1 LNPDVCVLFNIKGV
15 YSFNRY
21 WVNAVYHPLFA
32 NHVDV
37 LSFDTGGYDA
47 RIDFRTG
54 ALVSQ
59 IRSYKVARRLKS
71 SCEEPLQDDLR
82 CALQMAFDYESPV
95 AGYVGSPFMT
105 RIFTPFLEFYREYY
119 NRYYTGTEM
128 VADVAVLHNW
138 PSMAYS
144 INDTYVPVTLMEQTL
159 IQHKVP
165 FDILFDENI
174 NQIDRYGEVILAGQE
189 CVGNAQAERLLQ
201 YVRNGGTLVLTGNTA
216 EYNEWR
222 ERRRTNPLLPARQEG
237 RGRIVYIPEIIRAD
251 NPGKS
256 QRLDENPEPGAT
268 PQKVIRMTPAQWVLP
283 KNHEAIRQAVVD
295 GLPKGL
301 SIETGLPL
309 TTVMDLLTRPA
320 TRETLA
326 HFVNFDRLNPLA
338 PFPVT
343 VRKQFTGPVKS
354 VSCLSPER
362 DETLSLTF
370 KEAGDRV
377 TFTVP
382 ATKLYAMVV
391 IAQ

>member
-1 LNPDVCVLFNIKGV
+1 
-15 YSFNRY
+15 
-21 WVNAVYHPLFA
+21 
-32 NHVDV
+32 
-37 LSFDTGGYDA
+37 
-47 RIDFRTG
+47 
-54 ALVSQ
+54 
-59 IRSYKVARRLKS
+59 
-71 SCEEPLQDDLR
+71 
-82 CALQMAFDYESPV
+82 
-95 AGYVGSPFMT
+95 
-105 RIFTPFLEFYREYY
+105 
-119 NRYYTGTEM
+119 
-128 VADVAVLHNW
+128 
-138 PSMAYS
+138 MAYS
-144 INDTYVPVTLMEQTL
+144 INDTYVPVTLMEQAL

-165 FDILFDENI
+165 FDILFDEDI
-174 NQIDRYGEVILAGQE
+174 NQIDRYSEVILAGQE

-268 PQKVIRMTPAQWVLP
+268 AQKVIRMTPAQWVLP

-309 TTVMDLLTRPA
+309 TTVMELLTRPA

-370 KEAGDRV
+370 QEAGDRV

-382 ATKLYAMVV
+382 ATRLYAMVV